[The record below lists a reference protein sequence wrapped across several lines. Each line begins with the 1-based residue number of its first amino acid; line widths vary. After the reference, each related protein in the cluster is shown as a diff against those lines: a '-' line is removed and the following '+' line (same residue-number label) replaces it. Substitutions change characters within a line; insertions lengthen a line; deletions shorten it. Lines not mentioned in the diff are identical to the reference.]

1 MTNPEFSH
9 EFDILYNNIMSNSAP
24 GLTEYEKSVF
34 LTKAQEEIV
43 KNYFTS
49 MAGGNKYQQGFD
61 DSNKRQIDF
70 STLMVDRICPLKE
83 PVPLSGSVMDGMYQI
98 FLDGNKY
105 GTAPEA
111 VIWGDKKFI
120 KEILFIVSERVYIKS
135 KNDKPSVYYQ
145 VVPIKLSELQE
156 KLKKPYNRP
165 LKREVWRIVETFNQE
180 ADNIVEDSSSITP
193 NETGFRFI
201 LHDEDRTYLVPGGF
215 EIETEDDIA
224 AFYFITY
231 VMRPQP
237 IILTALTGTLSIRGK
252 KECSECTL
260 NEELHPEILQRAVEL
275 AKSAYIGDLNSTVE
289 LGKRSE

>member
-49 MAGGNKYQQGFD
+49 IAGGNKYQQGFD
-61 DSNKRQIDF
+61 DSHKRQIDF

-83 PVPLSGSVMDGMYQI
+83 PAPLSGSVMDDMYHI

-111 VIWGDKKFI
+111 VILGDKKFI

-180 ADNIVEDSSSITP
+180 DDNIVEDSSSITP

-201 LHDEDRTYLVPGGF
+201 LHDEDSTYLVPGGF
-215 EIETEDDIA
+215 EIETKDDIA

-252 KECSECTL
+252 QEYSECTL